1 MTPSFPDEPVDGF
14 PAPPRTVTDTEGRK
28 IDLYEAGAG
37 DIDALVEMYLAF
49 DPKDRAQ
56 GIPPTDEEAIR
67 EWLELL
73 EAEDSLHVVAAHD
86 GDIVGHVMLVGDS
99 EGSYELA
106 IFVFQP
112 YQGAHIGTELV
123 RTGLG
128 LAEARGIERVWLSV
142 ERWNDAAVALYE
154 KIGFETTG
162 SASFEMEMALRLD
175 QSYTDSTG

>member
-1 MTPSFPDEPVDGF
+1 MTTSFPDEPVGGF
-14 PAPPRTVTDTEGRK
+14 PPPPRTVTDKQGRE
-28 IDLYEAGAG
+28 IDLYEAGVG
-37 DIDALVEMYLAF
+37 EIDALFEMYLAF

-56 GIPPTDEEAIR
+56 GIPPTGEEAIR

-73 EAEDSLHVVAAHD
+73 EAADSLHVVAAHD

-106 IFVFQP
+106 IFVLQP

-128 LAEARGIERVWLSV
+128 LGEARGIERVWLSV

-154 KIGFETTG
+154 KIGFETIS

-175 QSYTDSTG
+175 RL